1 MTPWKLPSIAG
12 RSVGI
17 LGAGVLGRRIGA
29 CWASAGYKVH
39 IRDPD
44 PQQTNAALQYITNE
58 LWRYKPIVDPNT
70 LSVHGFQD
78 MKPAVE
84 DSWLVIECVP
94 ERLDMKIDVFAKLEG
109 VTQPDAIL
117 ASNSSSYKSREMTAK
132 VKPETAQR
140 MLNTHYFV
148 PPAIR
153 IVELMTSGS
162 TRQEIFPFL
171 SEHFKASGMMPVIA
185 HKESTGFILN
195 RVWAAIKRE
204 CLMVLADGVASPK
217 ELDAVWTEMF
227 IKNGSP
233 PCTLMDSVGL
243 DTVSLIEK
251 HYIQERGLQDRGVL
265 PFLQKYIDEGK
276 LGAKS
281 SKGGL
286 YPPGHTVKTANQE
299 QTSNDNL
306 HAPFLYFLDI
316 GWNNDPDDVEFSRK
330 GRILVGSA
338 DGRSPLKVI
347 VDHLPMP
354 DGIALSQKAGK
365 IFWTNM
371 GTPGQNDGSIM
382 SCNLDGSGVRVIIP
396 PGAVHTPKQLSVDQD
411 NEMLY
416 FSDREGMRVFRC
428 GVDGSNLQTLVRAGD
443 WRKGID
449 DPTSWCVGITV
460 SAREGKFYWTQKG
473 PPKGSQGRIYRASIR
488 MPEGYDA
495 SNRPDIEVVFD
506 HLPEPIDLEMDEDG
520 SALYWTDR
528 GELPNGNS
536 LNRATLNPDGSFS
549 NHQVLARNLH
559 EAIGLAI
566 DKTTRH
572 IYATDL
578 GGAVYRFNVDGSGK
592 QKFYEDQGA
601 FTGIALLEQVDPSS
615 SFFAIEV
622 AGEAAPLNLLELAR
636 TLEYA
641 ALSTDHAQ
649 RQSAGQ
655 QLQSWE
661 SRPDYHVSLQTVF
674 LDKSINNSVRFLAVI
689 LLKNGIDKYWRHTA
703 KHAIQ
708 PAEKQFIRSRLLQ
721 GSVGEEDRNLALHNA
736 LVIAKIVRIDYPN
749 DWPDVIPSIISVTRS
764 ARTESALALSGA
776 LQVLLRV
783 VKELATAR
791 LRRSQTALQAVTP
804 ELVQLLGEIYTER
817 TAAWQQFFARGGSG
831 DEDEADYYMQ
841 NSLTALKILRRLVTV
856 GYEHPH
862 TDPMVQ
868 GFWSLSQ
875 SQFDQFLTG
884 VSSESHIPAP
894 FQDSVGKHLIQ
905 FTKLHIDMCDSHP
918 ASFPLLPNSIP
929 LVKAYWNLV
938 KQFSNEFE
946 KSGGI
951 RQTGSENHDGSAK
964 HEGPLSEKLAL
975 KGLLLL
981 RSCVSIAHRPMQTF
995 KYKSPEVKN
1004 QEKEATELVKDQ
1016 LLTNNFLLD
1025 IVQVTISRLFI
1036 FRQSD
1041 LEAWEE
1047 DPEEW
1052 EAAERNEG
1060 QAYEWAVRPC
1070 AERLLI
1076 DLLTHYKELGQP
1088 LLTYCEFATKVD
1100 MDIVT
1105 KEAAYCALGCA
1116 AAVIHEAFDFDRFLK
1131 TTLVKDAQ
1139 IQDSMSK
1146 LLRRRIAILLNQWI
1160 SIRTAE
1166 ESRPAVY
1173 EIFRHLMNPD
1183 DPHNDQVVRITAAR
1197 EFKGI
1202 VDDFGFQGEQF
1213 LPFAPDIFN
1222 QLMALLQEVASDETK
1237 LTVLDTI
1244 RAIVQRME
1252 THISQFGDA
1261 IMLTLPKLWES
1272 AEKEEYMIK
1281 QSILA
1286 IMSALVDSMR
1296 GDSQRY
1302 QPAIIPLLREAMEP
1316 ESALHLHLI
1325 EESVALWKSVTTQS
1339 YPPLHPDLVQMVEL
1353 ALPLLEY
1360 DSEVANQCLEL
1371 VKNYILL
1378 APREILDDR
1387 LRRPTLAALVKTLDA
1402 RSREQSQT
1410 GAKSIEL
1417 VLRIAEDIGGVQG
1430 LQVVVQDMLEIGLLN
1445 TIFEGLHSAWEAST
1459 THGPNKK
1466 VSQINTIKQTDYFM
1480 LLARIALGDPTVFLT
1495 MLAGIASNAGST
1507 IEQVWE
1513 WLGTLWF
1520 NNFDCMAEVERQ
1532 KLSLL
1537 ALTRL
1542 WELPDPMVQEKIVL
1556 ARLQDFL
1563 AMWTSV
1569 VTELA
1574 ASDDDQSLTTDQQGQ
1589 DFRQSINSAS
1599 GREQQQLPSGNNSKD
1614 YLVWDPN
1621 SLPSYEWDTPLDVT
1635 ERQFSLKDPVHRVE
1649 AYEFTRER
1657 LAGLVQRMGGEQRF
1671 EAEWAVNVDKDVLE
1685 GFRRLGDGR

>member
-1 MTPWKLPSIAG
+1 MELSASWTSL
-12 RSVGI
+12 VVT
-17 LGAGVLGRRIGA
+17 VLT
-29 CWASAGYKVH
+29 S
-39 IRDPD
+39 
-44 PQQTNAALQYITNE
+44 
-58 LWRYKPIVDPNT
+58 
-70 LSVHGFQD
+70 
-78 MKPAVE
+78 
-84 DSWLVIECVP
+84 
-94 ERLDMKIDVFAKLEG
+94 
-109 VTQPDAIL
+109 L
-117 ASNSSSYKSREMTAK
+117 A
-132 VKPETAQR
+132 
-140 MLNTHYFV
+140 H
-148 PPAIR
+148 PAI
-153 IVELMTSGS
+153 
-162 TRQEIFPFL
+162 
-171 SEHFKASGMMPVIA
+171 
-185 HKESTGFILN
+185 
-195 RVWAAIKRE
+195 
-204 CLMVLADGVASPK
+204 
-217 ELDAVWTEMF
+217 
-227 IKNGSP
+227 
-233 PCTLMDSVGL
+233 
-243 DTVSLIEK
+243 
-251 HYIQERGLQDRGVL
+251 
-265 PFLQKYIDEGK
+265 
-276 LGAKS
+276 
-281 SKGGL
+281 
-286 YPPGHTVKTANQE
+286 
-299 QTSNDNL
+299 
-306 HAPFLYFLDI
+306 
-316 GWNNDPDDVEFSRK
+316 
-330 GRILVGSA
+330 
-338 DGRSPLKVI
+338 
-347 VDHLPMP
+347 
-354 DGIALSQKAGK
+354 
-365 IFWTNM
+365 
-371 GTPGQNDGSIM
+371 
-382 SCNLDGSGVRVIIP
+382 
-396 PGAVHTPKQLSVDQD
+396 
-411 NEMLY
+411 
-416 FSDREGMRVFRC
+416 
-428 GVDGSNLQTLVRAGD
+428 
-443 WRKGID
+443 
-449 DPTSWCVGITV
+449 
-460 SAREGKFYWTQKG
+460 
-473 PPKGSQGRIYRASIR
+473 
-488 MPEGYDA
+488 
-495 SNRPDIEVVFD
+495 
-506 HLPEPIDLEMDEDG
+506 
-520 SALYWTDR
+520 
-528 GELPNGNS
+528 
-536 LNRATLNPDGSFS
+536 
-549 NHQVLARNLH
+549 
-559 EAIGLAI
+559 
-566 DKTTRH
+566 
-572 IYATDL
+572 
-578 GGAVYRFNVDGSGK
+578 
-592 QKFYEDQGA
+592 
-601 FTGIALLEQVDPSS
+601 
-615 SFFAIEV
+615 
-622 AGEAAPLNLLELAR
+622 
-636 TLEYA
+636 
-641 ALSTDHAQ
+641 
-649 RQSAGQ
+649 
-655 QLQSWE
+655 
-661 SRPDYHVSLQTVF
+661 QTVF

-721 GSVGEEDRNLALHNA
+721 GSVGEEDKTLALHNA

-749 DWPDVIPSIISVTRS
+749 DWPDVIPSIINVTRS

-884 VSSESHIPAP
+884 VSSESHIPTP

-1004 QEKEATELVKDQ
+1004 QEREAMELVKDQ

-1047 DPEEW
+1047 DPEGW

-1160 SIRTAE
+1160 SIKIAE

-1183 DPHNDQVVRITAAR
+1183 DQHNDQVVRITAAR

-1213 LPFAPDIFN
+1213 LPFAPDVFN
-1222 QLMALLQEVASDETK
+1222 QLMGLLQEVESDETK

-1252 THISQFGDA
+1252 THITQFGDA

-1360 DSEVANQCLEL
+1360 DSEVANQCLEV

-1410 GAKSIEL
+1410 GARSIEL
-1417 VLRIAEDIGGVQG
+1417 ILRIAENIGGVQG

-1495 MLAGIASNAGST
+1495 MLAGIATTAGST
-1507 IEQVWE
+1507 AEQVWE

-1532 KLSLL
+1532 KLSML

-1574 ASDDDQSLTTDQQGQ
+1574 ASEDDQSLTEQQQ
-1589 DFRQSINSAS
+1589 DFRQSINSTS
-1599 GREQQQLPSGNNSKD
+1599 KEQLAGGSTNPRD

-1621 SLPSYEWDTPLDVT
+1621 NLPSYEWDTPLDVT
-1635 ERQFSLKDPVHRVE
+1635 ERQFALKDPVHRVE
-1649 AYEFTRER
+1649 AYEFARER
-1657 LAGLVQRMGGEQRF
+1657 LQGLVQRMGGEQQF

-1685 GFRRLGDGR
+1685 GFRRLGEGR

>member
-1 MTPWKLPSIAG
+1 MTPWKLPSTAG

-29 CWASAGYKVH
+29 CWASAGYRVH

-58 LWRYKPIVDPNT
+58 LWRYKPIIDPNT
-70 LSVHGFQD
+70 ISVHGFQD

-94 ERLDMKIDVFAKLEG
+94 ERLDMKIDVFAELEA

-140 MLNTHYFV
+140 MLNTHYMV

-162 TRQEIFPFL
+162 TRPEIFPFL
-171 SEHFKASGMMPVIA
+171 LEHFKASGMMPVVA
-185 HKESTGFILN
+185 HVESTGFILN

-204 CLMVLADGVASPK
+204 CLMVLAEGVASPE

-251 HYIQERGLQDRGVL
+251 HYVEERGLEDRGVL

-299 QTSNDNL
+299 QTSHDNL
-306 HAPFLYFLDI
+306 HAPSLYFLDI
-316 GWNNDPDDVEFSRK
+316 GWNNDPDDVEFYRK

-396 PGAVHTPKQLSVDQD
+396 PGAAHTPKQLSVDQE
-411 NEMLY
+411 NEVIY

-428 GVDGSNLQTLVRAGD
+428 GVDGSNLQTLIRAGD

-473 PPKGSQGRIYRASIR
+473 PPKGSKGRIYRASIK

-578 GGAVYRFNVDGSGK
+578 GGAVYRFNMDGSGK

-615 SFFAIEV
+615 SLMSSFAIEV
-622 AGEAAPLNLLELAR
+622 PGEAAPLNLLELAR

-661 SRPDYHVSLQTVF
+661 SRPDYYVSLQTVF

-703 KHAIQ
+703 KHAIP

-721 GSVGEEDRNLALHNA
+721 GSVGKEDKNLALHNA

-749 DWPDVIPSIISVTRS
+749 DWPDVIPTIINVTRR
-764 ARTESALALSGA
+764 ARTESAVALSGA

-905 FTKLHIDMCDSHP
+905 FTKLHIDMCDFHP

-1004 QEKEATELVKDQ
+1004 QEKEAMELVKDQ

-1160 SIRTAE
+1160 SIRIAE

-1213 LPFAPDIFN
+1213 LPFAPDVFN
-1222 QLMALLQEVASDETK
+1222 QLMGLLQEVASDETK

-1261 IMLTLPKLWES
+1261 IMLTLPKLWEA

-1339 YPPLHPDLVQMVEL
+1339 YPPLRPDLVQIIEL
-1353 ALPLLEY
+1353 GLPLLEY
-1360 DSEVANQCLEL
+1360 DSEVANQCLEV
-1371 VKNYILL
+1371 VKNYIIL

-1387 LRRPTLAALVKTLDA
+1387 LRRPTLAALVKTLEA

-1466 VSQINTIKQTDYFM
+1466 NSLISTIKQTDYFM

-1495 MLAGIASNAGST
+1495 MLAGIANTAGST
-1507 IEQVWE
+1507 VEQVWD

-1532 KLSLL
+1532 KLSCL

-1542 WELPDPMVQEKIVL
+1542 WEVSDPTIQEKIVL

-1574 ASDDDQSLTTDQQGQ
+1574 ASDDDQQTEQQ
-1589 DFRQSINSAS
+1589 DFRQSATKDQQSSSTSS
-1599 GREQQQLPSGNNSKD
+1599 GKD

-1635 ERQFSLKDPVHRVE
+1635 ERQFALKDPVHRVS
-1649 AYEFTRER
+1649 AYEFVRER
-1657 LAGLVQRMGGEQRF
+1657 LQGLVQRMPGGEQQF

-1685 GFRRLGDGR
+1685 GFRRLGEGR